1 MTSRKEAHGL
11 NWNALITAGVINL
24 GLNPRHSAF
33 LLENSVMAKNT
44 CTFGKYDQRGLWKL
58 ICIVNPFDLLFKK
71 SQKSNLSLDNKNLK
85 WGETTLWNK
94 CFSQIHIGHN

>member
-24 GLNPRHSAF
+24 GLNPSHSAF

-44 CTFGKYDQRGLWKL
+44 CTFGKYDQRGL
-58 ICIVNPFDLLFKK
+58 
-71 SQKSNLSLDNKNLK
+71 
-85 WGETTLWNK
+85 
-94 CFSQIHIGHN
+94 